1 MTKTKTKTKKKKQ
14 KVEVEQPVLAE
25 TGQLLGGEEMMK
37 KAVEMMQT
45 IDWRTSAGGP
55 GPVS

>member
-1 MTKTKTKTKKKKQ
+1 MTKTKTKKKKQ

-25 TGQLLGGEEMMK
+25 TGQLLGGEEMMR